1 MPRSR
6 SRIRLQQGE
15 IEYTETGAGSPV
27 VFVHG
32 ALVDGALWRG
42 VAAALGPDLRAIV
55 PDWPMGSHRLPM
67 AAGADLGP
75 EGMADVVADALDAL
89 DLRDVTLVGNDTG
102 GAVCQILCARRPAR
116 IARLVLTNCDALER
130 FPPPQFAS
138 LPRLFRVP
146 GLPWLASQLLYRLA
160 AARRRGFR
168 ALSSTPIPDAQL
180 RAWVEPGAKSGA
192 IRRDL
197 GKLIRGMSPRL
208 TLAAAESLRR
218 FDRPV
223 LLAWGTRDPFFP
235 MALAERLAELI
246 PTARLERIEG
256 ARAFVPLDQPER
268 LAGLIRGFAAP
279 AARLRAE
286 A

>member
-1 MPRSR
+1 MA
-6 SRIRLQQGE
+6 RIRLAQGE
-15 IEYTETGAGSPV
+15 IEYSDEGQGPAV

-42 VAAALGPDLRAIV
+42 VARALGSGVRAIV

-67 AAGADLGP
+67 AANADLGP
-75 EGMADVVADALDAL
+75 VGMADIVADALEAL
-89 DLRDVTLVGNDTG
+89 DVRDVTLVGNDTG
-102 GAVCQILCARRPAR
+102 GAVCQILCSRRPER
-116 IARLVLTNCDALER
+116 VGRLVLTNCDALER
-130 FPPPQFAS
+130 FPPPQFQS

-146 GLPWLASQLLYRLA
+146 GLPWLAAKLLYHVPG
-160 AARRRGFR
+160 ARRFGFR
-168 ALSSTPIPDAQL
+168 GLTATPIADAQL
-180 RAWVEPGAKSGA
+180 RAWVEPGALSSA

-197 GKLIRGMSPRL
+197 GKLILGLSPRL
-208 TLAAAESLRR
+208 TLDAAEALRR

-235 MALAERLAELI
+235 LSLAERLAAMI

-268 LAGLIRGFAAP
+268 VASLIRAFVAP
-279 AARLRAE
+279 SLPLRVHA
-286 A
+286 